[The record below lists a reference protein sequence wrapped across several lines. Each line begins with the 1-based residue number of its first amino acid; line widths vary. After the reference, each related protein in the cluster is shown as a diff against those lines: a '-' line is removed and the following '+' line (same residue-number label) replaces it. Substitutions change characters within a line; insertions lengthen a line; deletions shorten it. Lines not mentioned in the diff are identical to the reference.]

1 MYLICYHSVVVVI
14 QLMYLV
20 MMEEY
25 LVPLVPLVVPMVSE
39 PLLHWERGDEFETL
53 AAPMFLL
60 ALVVLEAEGNAYC
73 AFHSALSPQQCR
85 ASPEFRPFQV
95 IVAVA
100 VVVAVVVAPVAV
112 VVAVVVAPVA
122 VVVAV
127 VVAPVA
133 VVVVVVV
140 APVAVVTLAV
150 MVVAAVVVAA
160 VMFVDAAVVVT

>member
-20 MMEEY
+20 VMEEY

-100 VVVAVVVAPVAV
+100 VVAAVVVAPVAV
-112 VVAVVVAPVA
+112 VAAVVVAPV
-122 VVVAV
+122 VVA
-127 VVAPVA
+127 
-133 VVVVVVV
+133 
-140 APVAVVTLAV
+140 TLAV
-150 MVVAAVVVAA
+150 MVVVAVVVAA